1 MCQAVSEGDLGG
13 AADGTAGTGARS
25 KLDAIAR
32 RKAAKKLKAEQR
44 ERAAEAYALE
54 MAIHLKRAERE
65 RKKKELEAEFAGV
78 FAEVEKKK
86 NELQRLEARI
96 SDMEATRK
104 RKDRE
109 FSRLQRNLME
119 LLEEQKVELDT
130 LREKG
135 IELETATATSAAAA
149 AATAHAAKEN
159 EQRSKA
165 MFESTEELMKFQ
177 FMSMSLSYFSSL
189 NMLKTMRDIN
199 SDTTSAAIAS
209 SAQTAAAAAAAAA
222 AANIPE
228 LKHLKMG
235 TSDVLD
241 ASTKKKKQRMI
252 EEKLRAEEAKK
263 MLQEPFPE
271 DISVWTVEDVCRW
284 LDTISLSQYKRAFR
298 EGSVDGSFLTE
309 LRSEDLR
316 DVLGMEH
323 ELHRKK
329 VLVMINKMKPLD
341 QQESAKRDIVLREE
355 GADQK
360 RDLDAKKEVMPTL
373 DQVFSMCRNG
383 RFKRLS
389 EALDLGFPVD
399 TADQYGNTL
408 LLLAAQQTNQRIVEM
423 LLDRRANINHQNN
436 LGNTPLHYAM
446 AYDTDGALGEYLI
459 GRGSDDMLENKM
471 GLSPYDGL
479 E

>member
-1 MCQAVSEGDLGG
+1 MSRVLTPC
-13 AADGTAGTGARS
+13 TFF
-25 KLDAIAR
+25 I
-32 RKAAKKLKAEQR
+32 
-44 ERAAEAYALE
+44 
-54 MAIHLKRAERE
+54 
-65 RKKKELEAEFAGV
+65 
-78 FAEVEKKK
+78 
-86 NELQRLEARI
+86 
-96 SDMEATRK
+96 
-104 RKDRE
+104 
-109 FSRLQRNLME
+109 FSRSFLFFFFALFDFFVFVFFFFFAFLFVFSLFQN
-119 LLEEQKVELDT
+119 
-130 LREKG
+130 
-135 IELETATATSAAAA
+135 S
-149 AATAHAAKEN
+149 TAHAAKEN

-235 TSDVLD
+235 TADLLD
-241 ASTKKKKQRMI
+241 ASTKKKKARMI
-252 EEKLRAEEAKK
+252 EEKLRKEEAKK
-263 MLQEPFPE
+263 MLEEPFPE
-271 DISVWTVEDVCRW
+271 DITVWTVDDVCRW

-316 DVLGMEH
+316 DILGMEH

-341 QQESAKRDIVLREE
+341 QQETMQREIVLREE
-355 GADQK
+355 GADEQRTVEAQK
-360 RDLDAKKEVMPTL
+360 ETMPTL
-373 DQVFSMCRNG
+373 EQVFSMCRNG

-408 LLLAAQQTNQRIVEM
+408 LLLASQQTNQRIVEM

-446 AYDTDGALGEYLI
+446 YVVHSRGVGRLFDFVSSFRVCSLLLLADPHFSFAITLLFVALSLIALQGVRHGRHSWRVPHRSWVRRYAGEQPGAIPL
-459 GRGSDDMLENKM
+459 RWS
-471 GLSPYDGL
+471 
-479 E
+479 